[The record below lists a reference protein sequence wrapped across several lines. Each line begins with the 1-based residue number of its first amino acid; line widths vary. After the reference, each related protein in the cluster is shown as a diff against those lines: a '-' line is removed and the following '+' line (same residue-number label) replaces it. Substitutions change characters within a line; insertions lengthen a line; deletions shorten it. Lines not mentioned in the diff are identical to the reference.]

1 MKKLRRSER
10 LVDLTQQF
18 LNKPNTLISLTYFSE
33 RYQSA
38 KSSISED
45 IDIINDLFLN
55 EGIGELVTV
64 VGAAGGIKYVPDIS
78 KKEALD
84 NIMSISKELSNGER
98 LLLGQYLYMVDILG
112 NPVWVRQ
119 IGRIFASA
127 FINQEIDA
135 IVTVETKGI
144 PLAYSTASFLNV
156 PVLVVNKNSKITEGS
171 VVTINYVSGSTGR
184 IQTMSLAKRALKL
197 NARVLIIDDLMK
209 AGGTINGII
218 NLLKEFNANIKGIGV
233 LVEVNGVEEKLVNEY
248 VSLLRL
254 LEVNEKENRVKVA
267 LGSYFDSN

>member
-1 MKKLRRSER
+1 MRKLKRSER

-18 LNKPNTLISLTYFSE
+18 LNKPNTLISLTYFAE

-45 IDIINDLFLN
+45 IDIINELFTN
-55 EGIGELVTV
+55 EGIGELVTI
-64 VGAAGGIKYVPDIS
+64 VGAAGGIKYVPGIS
-78 KKEALD
+78 KIEAID
-84 NIMSISKELSNGER
+84 SIVSINNELSNGER

-112 NPVWVRQ
+112 NPLWVRQ

-127 FINQEIDA
+127 FIKQEIDA

-144 PLAYSTASFLNV
+144 SLAYSTASFLNV

-197 NARVLIIDDLMK
+197 NANVLIIDDLMK

-218 NLLKEFNANIKGIGV
+218 NLLKEFDANIKGIGV
-233 LVEVNGVEEKLVNEY
+233 LVEVDGVEEKLVNEY

-254 LEVNEKENRVKVA
+254 IEVNEKENRVKVA
-267 LGSYFDSN
+267 LGNYFESN

>member
-267 LGSYFDSN
+267 LGNYFDSN